1 MSNTNKSIQVSVR
14 VPKHMHDNY
23 KNFKEKGFITES
35 LSDLLLSGLDA
46 KIQEILNTRYIA
58 LDEMSVEEAK
68 KLAEKKNK
76 NTEG

>member
-1 MSNTNKSIQVSVR
+1 MSNTNKSVQVSVR
-14 VPKHMHDNY
+14 VPKHMHDYY

-35 LSDLLLSGLDA
+35 LSEILLSGLDK
-46 KIQEILNTRYIA
+46 KIQEILDTRYIA

-68 KLAEKKNK
+68 KMAEEKNK